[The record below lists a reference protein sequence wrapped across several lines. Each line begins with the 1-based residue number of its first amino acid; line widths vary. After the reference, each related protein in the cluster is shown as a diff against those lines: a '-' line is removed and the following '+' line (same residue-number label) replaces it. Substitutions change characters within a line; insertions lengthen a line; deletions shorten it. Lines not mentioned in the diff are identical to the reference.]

1 VLDFGTASHVS
12 TAVCLQ
18 SGHFR
23 LVFGA
28 ARKAGILPPEGEPGP
43 RVTHIGFGL
52 VLGEDG
58 KRFRT
63 RSSEV
68 PSPHTVAGMLAL
80 MVISLLWLQWLSA
93 LLAHDHI
100 LTTTH
105 KCFCYDTRSL
115 SQLSKS
121 ATLQR
126 QPRERRLQCT
136 QVADCIICAMQL
148 VRLVD
153 LLDEAVA
160 RCKATIKTRR
170 EERNEPISDEVSGRT
185 SQHVLCRRLLWP
197 WRAVECHRRSSPS

>member
-1 VLDFGTASHVS
+1 MLDFGTASHVS
-12 TAVCLQ
+12 TAVWLQ

-93 LLAHDHI
+93 IPAHDHI

-115 SQLSKS
+115 SQSSNQHPCRGNRVSGVFNAHKLLIASSVQCSWCGSWTCWMKPLRGARRPSRRAARSVTSPS
-121 ATLQR
+121 ATR
-126 QPRERRLQCT
+126 
-136 QVADCIICAMQL
+136 
-148 VRLVD
+148 
-153 LLDEAVA
+153 
-160 RCKATIKTRR
+160 
-170 EERNEPISDEVSGRT
+170 
-185 SQHVLCRRLLWP
+185 
-197 WRAVECHRRSSPS
+197 